1 MTWGGVADAVGLAC
15 LAVGAV
21 MCLTSAIGLL
31 RLPDLYA
38 RMHAATK
45 PQALGLMLAMLGLG
59 LRARSGLDVGMLL
72 FVITFQM
79 LTIPVSAQL
88 ISRARYRSDE
98 AARAAGQA
106 QGPQDG
112 GADEHTG
119 RSHERIGR
127 ADDQTGRADQETPRT
142 PR

>member
-1 MTWGGVADAVGLAC
+1 
-15 LAVGAV
+15 
-21 MCLTSAIGLL
+21 
-31 RLPDLYA
+31 
-38 RMHAATK
+38 
-45 PQALGLMLAMLGLG
+45 
-59 LRARSGLDVGMLL
+59 MLL

-79 LTIPVSAQL
+79 LTLPVSAQL